1 VISVFRPFREELQ
14 CDLSPAE
21 AVGWLRGEER
31 PFALIG
37 EWLGGLTVLGSAP
50 ARVASAGEDPFSV
63 IDSGAPVAAG
73 EDGVRVGGGWVGWL
87 GYGLGARIERLPPSP
102 PAPIPQPGFS
112 LAFYDHVLVHDG
124 QRWWFEALW
133 SDDRDAALRER
144 LSVWRRRLGTTPV
157 PAGGA
162 DAVPTPFRLAANG
175 AVGHLEAVAECRRRI
190 QAGELYEAN
199 LCVRLQ
205 ASFDGDPLD
214 LFIRAVPAAQPRFGA
229 LVDGVVGLSPERFL
243 RRSGREVWTEPIKGT
258 RPRTGGDSERAA
270 GREELAVSV
279 KDAAEHV
286 MIVDLMRN
294 DLGRVC
300 QYGSVRA
307 EAPRVEPHAGVW
319 HLVSTVSGRLREGV
333 GDGELLRASFP
344 PGSVT
349 GAPKVQA
356 MKVIA
361 TLEATRREVYTGAIG
376 IASPIAGLDL
386 SVAIRTF
393 ETSEAA
399 IWLGAGGAVVADSEP
414 ERELAEAFDK
424 AAGPIAAIGGS
435 LVRSEASGDVQRSAF
450 RRQLGPVPRALAHGE
465 RPDPGLGVFETVLV
479 GRGRPVALERHLA
492 RLEASL
498 GVLYGAALPTTL
510 TAGAQASA
518 AQVADA
524 PRARIRVLADPEGS
538 VRITVSPAGP
548 PPSDPVV
555 LVAFALPGGLGA
567 HKWRDRRLL
576 EALGDAAGGAVPLII
591 DTDGDVLEAAYANV
605 WIVEGEELITPPAD
619 GRILPGTGRE
629 ALLAEDPLTR
639 EEPLAL
645 ARLVHADRVFL
656 TSSISGRHPARLQDG
671 VPRYD
676 RAGLE
681 VRS

>member
-1 VISVFRPFREELQ
+1 VARPFRVQLPS
-14 CDLSPAE
+14 DLSPTP
-21 AVGWLRGEER
+21 AVAWLRGEER

-37 EWLGGLTVLGSAP
+37 EWLGGLAVLGSAP
-50 ARVASAGEDPFSV
+50 ARVASADEDPFAL
-63 IDSGAPVAAG
+63 IDSTPPVG
-73 EDGVRVGGGWVGWL
+73 GGDSDVRVGGGWVGWL
-87 GYGLGARIERLPPSP
+87 GYGLGARIEELPPSP
-102 PAPIPQPGFS
+102 PAPFPRPDFS
-112 LAFYDHVLVHDG
+112 LAFYDHVLLHDG
-124 QRWWFEALW
+124 ERWWFEALW
-133 SDDRDAALRER
+133 SDERSAVLRER
-144 LSVWRRRLGTTPV
+144 LGLWRRRLAGVPV
-157 PAGGA
+157 QPDGPAA
-162 DAVPTPFRLAANG
+162 FPTRFRLAANG
-175 AVGHLEAVAECRRRI
+175 ADGHVEAVADCRRRI
-190 QAGELYEAN
+190 MSGELYEAN

-205 ASFDGDPLD
+205 ARFDGDPLD
-214 LFIRAVPAAQPRFGA
+214 LFTRGLPAAKPRFGA
-229 LVDGVVGLSPERFL
+229 LVDGVVSFSPERFL
-243 RRSGREVWTEPIKGT
+243 RREGREVWTEPIKGT
-258 RPRTGGDSERAA
+258 RPRVGVQAVRSAA
-270 GREELAVSV
+270 REELAGSV

-300 QYGSVRA
+300 AYGSVRA
-307 EAPRVEPHAGVW
+307 EPPRVEAHAGVW
-319 HLVSTVSGRLREGV
+319 HLVSTVSGRLRERV
-333 GDGELLRASFP
+333 GDGDLLRASFP

-393 ETSEAA
+393 EISGDA

-435 LVRSEASGDVQRSAF
+435 LVRPEAPGA
-450 RRQLGPVPRALAHGE
+450 RRGVGAARVALDHGT
-465 RPDPGLGVFETVLV
+465 RPDPGMGVFETVLV
-479 GRGRPVALERHLA
+479 EHGRPVGLERHLA

-498 GVLYGAALPTTL
+498 GVLYGAALPPTL
-510 TAGAQASA
+510 TAGAQAAA
-518 AQVADA
+518 AQAADT
-524 PRARIRVLADPEGS
+524 PRARMRVLADPAGT

-548 PPSDPVV
+548 APADAIA
-555 LVAFALPGGLGA
+555 LVPFALPGGLGA

-576 EALGDAAGGAVPLII
+576 EALARAAGGAVPLLI
-591 DTDGDVLEAAYANV
+591 DTDGAVLEAAYANV
-605 WIVEGEELITPPAD
+605 WIVEGEELITPSSD
-619 GRILPGTGRE
+619 GRILPGTGRA
-629 ALLAEDPLTR
+629 ALLAADRCASEAAFDVAR
-639 EEPLAL
+639 L
-645 ARLVHADRVFL
+645 ARADAVFL

-671 VPRYD
+671 VARYD